1 MFRADKV
8 AIFHSDNIFQ
18 HIPLATELNLIW
30 IWIFFFS
37 PSMVNWEAWGP
48 GCSNQPAFHRPRTPQ
63 WLGLLSDWG
72 LLWLLEYE
80 ELKAQSSSMFKA
92 YSM

>member
-37 PSMVNWEAWGP
+37 FYGKLRSMGA
-48 GCSNQPAFHRPRTPQ
+48 
-63 WLGLLSDWG
+63 
-72 LLWLLEYE
+72 WLLKSAC
-80 ELKAQSSSMFKA
+80 LSWTLDSLVTGS
-92 YSM
+92 

>member
-37 PSMVNWEAWGP
+37 FYGKLRSMGA
-48 GCSNQPAFHRPRTPQ
+48 
-63 WLGLLSDWG
+63 
-72 LLWLLEYE
+72 WLLKSTC
-80 ELKAQSSSMFKA
+80 LS
-92 YSM
+92 